1 MAREMKDSGI
11 EWIGEIPSDWNV
23 VRIKNLADNHQENSF
38 IDGDWIES
46 PDITDSGIRY
56 LTTGNVGDGQYKQ
69 QGNGFITVDTFNRL
83 NCKYAYPG
91 DLVIARLNAPYG
103 RACILP
109 NDYPEYVLAVDI
121 VILRTLMDKHF
132 LCYQMQ
138 CSGYQHAIEDDA
150 KGTTM
155 KRISRTNLGK
165 IPLVIAPLDVQHRIA
180 AFLDHKCAEI
190 DSVIAATQRTIEEYK
205 SLKQSIIT
213 EAVTKGIRGERP
225 MKDSGIEWIGAIPA
239 DWQVSPLQYYV
250 ELNKSTLGEDTP
262 ADYEFDY
269 VEIGA
274 VTLENGI
281 SEYQRYKFSD
291 APSRARRVVQP
302 NDIIIST
309 VRTYLK
315 AIAIVPEKE
324 NVVVS
329 TGFAVLTPRN
339 INIDYLGFAL
349 KSEYFVHTVTA
360 NSVGISYPAI
370 NSSDL
375 VKFKIAIPTKEEQE
389 EIAEYLGKKC
399 IEMDTLI
406 AKKTALLAEMES
418 YKKSVIYEY
427 VTGKKEVTV

>member
-1 MAREMKDSGI
+1 MPRQMKDSGI
-11 EWIGEIPSDWNV
+11 EWVGEIPAEWDI
-23 VRIKNLADNHQENSF
+23 VRIKNLYDYRNEKNFKPLEEVNLISLY
-38 IDGDWIES
+38 
-46 PDITDSGIRY
+46 TDLGVVQHCD
-56 LTTGNVGDGQYKQ
+56 LETTTGNKASNADGYKLVYEDDIVVNIILCWMGAIGRSAYTGVTSPAYDVYAPQKGTNSRFYHYLFRTQGFSGDCYKAGRGIMAMRWRTYSDQ
-69 QGNGFITVDTFNRL
+69 FRAIKVVAPPSDEQERIAKFLDQKCIEID
-83 NCKYAYPG
+83 A
-91 DLVIARLNAPYG
+91 VIAKT
-103 RACILP
+103 RA
-109 NDYPEYVLAVDI
+109 
-121 VILRTLMDKHF
+121 
-132 LCYQMQ
+132 
-138 CSGYQHAIEDDA
+138 
-150 KGTTM
+150 
-155 KRISRTNLGK
+155 
-165 IPLVIAPLDVQHRIA
+165 
-180 AFLDHKCAEI
+180 
-190 DSVIAATQRTIEEYK
+190 TIEEYK
-205 SLKQSIIT
+205 KLKQSIIT
-213 EAVTKGIRGERP
+213 NAVTKGIRGSRP
-225 MKDSGIEWIGAIPA
+225 MKDSGVQWIGEIPA

-250 ELNKSTLGEDTP
+250 ELNKNTLGEDTP

-274 VTLENGI
+274 VTIENGI

-291 APSRARRVVQP
+291 APSRARRIVKP

-389 EIAEYLGKKC
+389 EIAGYLGKKC
-399 IEMDTLI
+399 AEMDTLI
-406 AKKTALLAEMES
+406 ARKTALLEEMKS
-418 YKKSVIYEY
+418 YKNAVIYEY
-427 VTGKKEVTV
+427 VTGKKEVPWDN

>member
-1 MAREMKDSGI
+1 MARKMKDSGI
-11 EWIGEIPSDWNV
+11 EWIGDIPAHWQVIPHKYVMHKEKSICEHYNGEDIISLTMNGV
-23 VRIKNLADNHQENSF
+23 IVRDLTAGGKMPTTFDGYQYVEPEDLLMCLFDIDVTPRCVGIVRNHGVTSPAYSRLKVHEGYYNAYYDYLLRFIDDEKVFIHLAKNLRSSLTE
-38 IDGDWIES
+38 
-46 PDITDSGIRY
+46 TDFGAIK
-56 LTTGNVGDGQYKQ
+56 T
-69 QGNGFITVDTFNRL
+69 
-83 NCKYAYPG
+83 
-91 DLVIARLNAPYG
+91 
-103 RACILP
+103 
-109 NDYPEYVLAVDI
+109 I
-121 VILRTLMDKHF
+121 VPPLEE
-132 LCYQMQ
+132 Q
-138 CSGYQHAIEDDA
+138 
-150 KGTTM
+150 
-155 KRISRTNLGK
+155 KRI
-165 IPLVIAPLDVQHRIA
+165 AEY
-180 AFLDHKCAEI
+180 LDHQCAEI
-190 DSVIAATQRTIEEYK
+190 DAVIAKTKATIEEYK
-205 SLKQSIIT
+205 KLKQSIIT
-213 EAVTKGIRGERP
+213 NAVTKGIRGNRP
-225 MKDSGIEWIGAIPA
+225 MTDSGVERIGDIPA

>member
-1 MAREMKDSGI
+1 MHQIRLKYLCTSFISPISQQEVIENGDFCVYGASGI
-11 EWIGEIPSDWNV
+11 VGYLNYFFCDKPYLGIVKDGAGVGRINKYQEKTSLLGTMAYIVPNNGVNIDW
-23 VRIKNLADNHQENSF
+23 L
-38 IDGDWIES
+38 
-46 PDITDSGIRY
+46 
-56 LTTGNVGDGQYKQ
+56 
-69 QGNGFITVDTFNRL
+69 
-83 NCKYAYPG
+83 KYAVVAL
-91 DLVIARLNAPYG
+91 D
-103 RACILP
+103 
-109 NDYPEYVLAVDI
+109 
-121 VILRTLMDKHF
+121 
-132 LCYQMQ
+132 
-138 CSGYQHAIEDDA
+138 
-150 KGTTM
+150 
-155 KRISRTNLGK
+155 LGK
-165 IPLVIAPLDVQHRIA
+165 DVGKTTIPHIYFSNYGNRYIHFVPFEEQKKIAT
-180 AFLDHKCAEI
+180 FLDRKCAAI
-190 DSVIAATQRTIEEYK
+190 DAVIEKTKATIEEYK
-205 SLKQSIIT
+205 KLKQSIIT
-213 EAVTKGIRGERP
+213 EAVIKGIRGDRP
-225 MKDSGIEWIGAIPA
+225 MKDSGIEWIGDIPA

-389 EIAEYLGKKC
+389 EITDYLNKKC
-399 IEMDTLI
+399 AEIDLLI
-406 AKKTALLAEMES
+406 TKKTNLLTELEN
-418 YKKSVIYEY
+418 YKKSLIYEC
-427 VTGKKEVTV
+427 VTGKKECREMG